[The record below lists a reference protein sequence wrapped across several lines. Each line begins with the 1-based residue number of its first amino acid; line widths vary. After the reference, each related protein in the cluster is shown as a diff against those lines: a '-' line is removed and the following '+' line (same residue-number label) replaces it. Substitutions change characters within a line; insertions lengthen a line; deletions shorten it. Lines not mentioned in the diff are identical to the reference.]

1 MLISKII
8 SFIFV
13 VVQHHDAEHGLKRQ
27 RVLVPTGLEK
37 TQKILPRSS
46 NEEYLISLGL
56 NV

>member
-1 MLISKII
+1 MMQSM
-8 SFIFV
+8 
-13 VVQHHDAEHGLKRQ
+13 GLKRQ